1 MGEVPTRRTFVLR
14 AGTGIAAGALLA
26 RARRA
31 TAAAQTALKVVT
43 FPGLT
48 NLPIFAA
55 EKNGLFAKRGLAVDV
70 IFTPNSKSQREGLA
84 SGKFQ
89 IIHTAADNAVAMVEL
104 AKADVII
111 VTGGDDG
118 FNRIIVQPDISS
130 LSDLRGKTLVVDAP
144 NTAFAL
150 LLYKALKDAG
160 LSGADYKVNSVGGT
174 PQRLNAMLT
183 DRAHAAA
190 GILSPPLSFDAIAAG
205 LKDLGSATKAVGPY
219 QSGSVVVMRSWA
231 KSNSDTLVRYIQ
243 AIVEGRRWVLDSA
256 NKDAVI
262 AMLVATLKLSRDY
275 AAKCYAI
282 VIDPVDGFAKDAKF
296 SMQGFENVLK
306 LRAEIEGEWGGHPPA
321 PDRYVDLSYYAR
333 AIAGL

>member
-1 MGEVPTRRTFVLR
+1 MTKRPTRRTIVLC
-14 AGTGIAAGALLA
+14 AGAGMMA
-26 RARRA
+26 GAVGERP
-31 TAAAQTALKVVT
+31 AAAQSTLKVVS

-55 EKNGLFAKRGLAVDV
+55 EKSGLFAKRGLAVDL
-70 IFTPNSKSQREGLA
+70 IFTANSKSQREGLA
-84 SGKFQ
+84 TGVYQ

-104 AKADVII
+104 AKADVVI

-118 FNRIIVQPDISS
+118 FNRIFAQPDIKS

-160 LSGADYKVNSVGGT
+160 LTGADYKVNPVGGT

-183 DRAHAAA
+183 DRANAAA
-190 GILSPPLSFDAIAAG
+190 GILSPPLSFKAAAAG

-231 KSNSDTLVRYIQ
+231 KSNSDVLIRYIK
-243 AIVEGRRWVLDSA
+243 AIVEGRRWMLDPA
-256 NKDAVI
+256 NKDGAI
-262 AMLVATLKLSRDY
+262 ALLADRLKLSNDV
-275 AAKCYAI
+275 AAKCYA
-282 VIDPVDGFAKDAKF
+282 VVTDPVDGFAKDAKF
-296 SMQGFENVLK
+296 NMEGFENVLK
-306 LRAEIEGEWGGHPPA
+306 LRAEIEGDWGGHPPS
-321 PDRYVDLSYYAR
+321 PEKYIDLSYYNTAV
-333 AIAGL
+333 ASL